1 MSFVSN
7 CVTVS
12 WFVVLALSILDS
24 ISLLAFRY
32 REPSHES
39 YALVLL
45 AMMVAFA
52 IGSIFSPVSFGLV
65 KASTGAVSS
74 FFLSFS
80 CCPSYSV
87 RLLVG
92 LQEPQSRK
100 FHHEKALCFSFYRG
114 LSRCTDCND
123 FISTVRQ
130 QNKCYFPANN
140 HTADNAH
147 FMNDQAPRYQVC

>member
-65 KASTGAVSS
+65 KASTGAVSR
-74 FFLSFS
+74 FFFILFLLSVVF
-80 CCPSYSV
+80 CTFACGAAGGPM
-87 RLLVG
+87 
-92 LQEPQSRK
+92 
-100 FHHEKALCFSFYRG
+100 EK
-114 LSRCTDCND
+114 
-123 FISTVRQ
+123 ISS
-130 QNKCYFPANN
+130 
-140 HTADNAH
+140 
-147 FMNDQAPRYQVC
+147 